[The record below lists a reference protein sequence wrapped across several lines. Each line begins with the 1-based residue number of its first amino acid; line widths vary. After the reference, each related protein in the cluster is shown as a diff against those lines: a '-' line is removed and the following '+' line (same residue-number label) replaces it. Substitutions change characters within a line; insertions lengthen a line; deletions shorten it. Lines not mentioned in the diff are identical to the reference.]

1 MALFD
6 TLVDEAI
13 RNQDDLAVLRPAVEK
28 EILHHD
34 ILRELSHADLLQ
46 KLTFIGGTCLRACYG
61 SNRLSEYLDFTGGA
75 HFDKAEL
82 EKLKA
87 TLETRLQ
94 EKYEVP
100 ITVTEPR
107 EEKQGNV
114 DTWKL
119 SVNTQPR
126 RPDMPAQKIHLD
138 ICAVPSYQRVPRT
151 IRNHYGIN
159 LGTESLIIN
168 AQTREEIFAYKL
180 LAFAMRPGRL
190 KHRDLW
196 DIAWLSQG
204 GIEPAYELMDAKLAD
219 HAVAKGVFLENMT
232 ERLKRLESDTQQQK
246 DFIYEMSRFIPPDR
260 LDQTVGQ
267 EGFWRY
273 LVSIVKEKGERLQ
286 RILEAD
292 PSRRQEG
299 PLFPM

>member
-13 RNQDDLAVLRPAVEK
+13 RAQGDLAVLRPVVEK

-34 ILRELSHADLLQ
+34 ILRELNHADLLQ
-46 KLTFIGGTCLRACYG
+46 RLTFIGGTCLRACYG
-61 SNRLSEYLDFTGGA
+61 SNRLSEDLDFTGGA
-75 HFDKAEL
+75 DFDKAEL
-82 EKLKA
+82 ENLKG
-87 TLETRLQ
+87 TLENRLQ

-100 ITVTEPR
+100 IRVTEPR
-107 EEKQGNV
+107 AEKQGNV
-114 DTWKL
+114 DTWKF
-119 SVNTQPR
+119 SVNTQPQ
-126 RPDMPAQKIHLD
+126 RPDRPAQKIHLD
-138 ICAVPSYQRVPRT
+138 ICAVPSYQVVPRT

-168 AQTREEIFAYKL
+168 AQTRAEIFADKL

-204 GIEPAYELMDAKLAD
+204 GIEPAYELIDAKLAD
-219 HAVAKGVFLENMT
+219 HVVAKNVFFENTAERVKWLEND
-232 ERLKRLESDTQQQK
+232 KQQQK
-246 DFIYEMSRFIPPDR
+246 DFIYEMSRFITPDR
-260 LDQTVGQ
+260 LDQTVRQ

-273 LVSIVKEKGERLQ
+273 LVSMVSEKTERAQQFMEDNQPSGQ
-286 RILEAD
+286 R
-292 PSRRQEG
+292 S

>member
-6 TLVDEAI
+6 ALVDEAI
-13 RNQDDLAVLRPAVEK
+13 RTQGDLSVLRPAVEK

-34 ILRELSHADLLQ
+34 ILRELNHADLLQ

-61 SNRLSEYLDFTGGA
+61 SSRLSEDLDFTGGA
-75 HFDKAEL
+75 DFDKAEL
-82 EKLKA
+82 EKLKG

-100 ITVTEPR
+100 ITVTEPKV
-107 EEKQGNV
+107 EKQGNV

-119 SVNTQPR
+119 SVNTQPQ

-138 ICAVPSYQRVPRT
+138 ICAVPSYQIVPRT

-159 LGTESLIIN
+159 LGTDSLIIN
-168 AQTREEIFAYKL
+168 AQTREEIFADKL

-196 DIAWLSQG
+196 DIAWLSQS
-204 GIEPAYELMDAKLAD
+204 GIEPAYELIDVKLKD
-219 HAVAKGVFLENMT
+219 HAVAREAFLERT
-232 ERLKRLESDTQQQK
+232 SERVKWLEADKHQQK

-260 LDQTVGQ
+260 LARTVQ
-267 EGFWRY
+267 QDGFWRY
-273 LVSIVKEKGERLQ
+273 LVSIVTEKAERVQQL
-286 RILEAD
+286 LKSD
-292 PSRRQEG
+292 PAAQNRG